1 MCGTCSFVSAL
12 WEVHFMG
19 FGFLL
24 LSFYS
29 HSQKGFILPEFHS
42 LKFSLI
48 SLSYKQRFISVYQ
61 SLLVITFSST
71 KKSKDCRSAESSY
84 RR

>member
-29 HSQKGFILPEFHS
+29 HSQKGFILPE
-42 LKFSLI
+42 LKVLSHFSEL
-48 SLSYKQRFISVYQ
+48 
-61 SLLVITFSST
+61 
-71 KKSKDCRSAESSY
+71 
-84 RR
+84 